1 MNHRHHEGAKRT
13 DMPQCPH
20 PRAQRSP
27 PIQFVRTLLSLCVVL
42 NVHTASAGNPYEGI
56 CQRNAFHLKPAQ
68 TVLQQTL
75 PGPLPRVHLTG
86 ITTILQGKRALL
98 KVEFPAKPQ
107 EKPKEESYILTEGQR
122 VGSIEVLK
130 INEKRDLVTIDDA
143 GTVTNITFEKI
154 VSAQVPAKPQPIA
167 RWGMQYRAVK
177 R

>member
-1 MNHRHHEGAKRT
+1 MNHAHHEALLRLGLAIAV
-13 DMPQCPH
+13 
-20 PRAQRSP
+20 RA
-27 PIQFVRTLLSLCVVL
+27 VVLCVGL
-42 NVHTASAGNPYEGI
+42 KTVHTASAGNPYEGI

-68 TVLQQTL
+68 TALQQIL
-75 PGPLPRVHLTG
+75 PGPLPKVHLTG

-98 KVEFPAKPQ
+98 KVEFPAKPR
-107 EKPKEESYILTEGQR
+107 EKSKEESYILTEGQR

-154 VSAQVPAKPQPIA
+154 VSAQVPAKPQPLA
-167 RWGMQYRAVK
+167 RWGLQYRAAK